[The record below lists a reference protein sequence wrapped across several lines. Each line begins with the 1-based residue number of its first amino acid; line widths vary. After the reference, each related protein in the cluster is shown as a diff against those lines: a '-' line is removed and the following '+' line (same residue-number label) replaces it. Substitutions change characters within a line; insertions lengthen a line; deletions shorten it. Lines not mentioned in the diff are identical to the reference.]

1 MPVARAAEA
10 EASATDARLDQL
22 FGEHAAFHAFL
33 DELKVAVAADDRPKV
48 AGLVSYPLRTRIEG
62 HAVRLRTPED
72 FLAHYDALISPATRS
87 RIAAQTY
94 AGLFA
99 NGHGAM
105 IGDGQ
110 VWFAS
115 VCPDPTCTSRSV
127 RIIGLN
133 P

>member
-1 MPVARAAEA
+1 MFNRLRTRAGCNALPGRPRLRREREPNRRSGFAVVLILGIAAMPVARAAEA

-72 FLAHYDALISPATRS
+72 FLAHYDALI
-87 RIAAQTY
+87 
-94 AGLFA
+94 
-99 NGHGAM
+99 
-105 IGDGQ
+105 
-110 VWFAS
+110 
-115 VCPDPTCTSRSV
+115 
-127 RIIGLN
+127 
-133 P
+133 